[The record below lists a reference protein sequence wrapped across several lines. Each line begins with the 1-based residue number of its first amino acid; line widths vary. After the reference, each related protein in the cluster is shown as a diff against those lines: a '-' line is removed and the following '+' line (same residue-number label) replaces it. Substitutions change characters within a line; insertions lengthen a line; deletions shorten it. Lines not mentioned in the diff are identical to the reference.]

1 MTRQP
6 TSSRPPAHFVQSLE
20 RGLAVIRAFGPDAP
34 QMTISELA
42 QRTEMPRPAARRFLL
57 TLVDLGYAAQQGK
70 YFRLRPDVLNLGF
83 AYLSTLD
90 VWRLGQPYLDEIAQ
104 ATGET
109 CSVSILDGPEIVYVA
124 RTHVQRI
131 IAGEISVGSRLPAYA
146 TSMGRVLLAALP
158 EDEQRALLVRSDLRP
173 FTPHTV
179 CDAEALV
186 GLLRAVRS
194 DGHALVDQELAAGLR
209 SMAVPLSNRQ
219 GKVVAAINISTQAWR
234 LSREEMLTRYL
245 PLLRKAAAD
254 LAAKLV

>member
-1 MTRQP
+1 
-6 TSSRPPAHFVQSLE
+6 
-20 RGLAVIRAFGPDAP
+20 
-34 QMTISELA
+34 MTIAELA
-42 QRTEMPRPAARRFLL
+42 QRTDMPRPAARRFLL

-90 VWRLGQPYLDEIAQ
+90 VWRLGQPYLDEIAN

-109 CSVSILDGPEIVYVA
+109 CSVSILDGTEIVYVA

-131 IAGEISVGSRLPAYA
+131 ISGEISVGTRLPAYA

-158 EDEQRALLVRSDLRP
+158 EDEQRALLAKSDLRAL
-173 FTPHTV
+173 TPHTV

-186 GLLRAVRS
+186 ALLSTVRS
-194 DGHALVDQELAAGLR
+194 DGYALVDQELAAGLR
-209 SMAVPLSNRQ
+209 AMAVPLSNRQ

-234 LSREEMLTRYL
+234 LPREEMLTRYL
-245 PLLRKAAAD
+245 PLLRKAAAE
-254 LAAKLV
+254 LAPKLV